1 MPALYQET
9 TVILGL
15 SKFTIHIALPSSLEE
30 KKKNKKT
37 REEKISWLGTSDAPQ
52 EQGKCTILEV
62 FKHTLRG
69 NLLFELA
76 RICEKRTIGADL
88 QSLETHVV
96 KF

>member
-30 KKKNKKT
+30 KKKT